1 MAGETILIVEDE
13 AEVRSAL
20 VAQLTRAG
28 GYVCIAAASLTE
40 ARAHFTTASPQLVLV
55 KDQLGR
61 ERGLDLL
68 AECGP
73 RIPLLLT
80 TAQPTVELM
89 SAALAAG
96 AHDVLIQPFDLDRVE
111 QSIGRALRMAQT
123 LHERDQLHDQIGR
136 QNQEFN
142 ALYTVG
148 KKVSALLDTE
158 EILTLVVSAAAHLSG
173 AEEGALMLP
182 DPVSG
187 DLFLRAHYNLTDD
200 AIQNLRVKVTD
211 ALMRRVI
218 AGGRPIMLSGGEAL
232 KARTVLPVK
241 SILCVPLFVGERVTG
256 VLTVGRRSTSQPF
269 SEHHVHLLS
278 TLADSA
284 AIAIENARLYW
295 QADSERAKLDTI
307 LREIEDIVIV
317 TDAELRLL
325 LLNNAARAAFNLTD
339 AALGQA
345 LAEVIPIKAV
355 TDLFDQRKLRS
366 QAWRADIVL
375 ADGRTLQG
383 QLSVLSGI
391 GYGAVLH
398 DITRLK
404 ELDKIKS
411 EFVSIVSHDLRT
423 PLTAIRGYVELLP
436 RVGPLN
442 EQQREFVAR
451 VEYSMTNI
459 VSLIGD
465 LLDIGRIEAG
475 VDWDMKPLALEAIVR
490 EAVDDLQP
498 EAAQAQQQLT
508 AQLTPLPPVMGNA
521 RRLRQVVNNLV
532 SNGLKYTPD
541 GGQITVTAR
550 EDGEFIF
557 LQVRD
562 TGIGIALEDQRHVFD
577 KFFRVRSDATERIN
591 GSGLGLSIVK
601 AIVEKHNGR
610 VWVESAPGTGSTF
623 TVVLPKYLK
632 SDES

>member
-1 MAGETILIVEDE
+1 
-13 AEVRSAL
+13 
-20 VAQLTRAG
+20 
-28 GYVCIAAASLTE
+28 
-40 ARAHFTTASPQLVLV
+40 
-55 KDQLGR
+55 
-61 ERGLDLL
+61 
-68 AECGP
+68 
-73 RIPLLLT
+73 
-80 TAQPTVELM
+80 
-89 SAALAAG
+89 
-96 AHDVLIQPFDLDRVE
+96 
-111 QSIGRALRMAQT
+111 
-123 LHERDQLHDQIGR
+123 
-136 QNQEFN
+136 
-142 ALYTVG
+142 
-148 KKVSALLDTE
+148 
-158 EILTLVVSAAAHLSG
+158 
-173 AEEGALMLP
+173 
-182 DPVSG
+182 
-187 DLFLRAHYNLTDD
+187 
-200 AIQNLRVKVTD
+200 
-211 ALMRRVI
+211 
-218 AGGRPIMLSGGEAL
+218 MLSGGEAL
-232 KARTVLPVK
+232 KTRTTLPVK
-241 SILCVPLFVGERVTG
+241 SILSVPLFVGERVTG
-256 VLTVGRRSTSQPF
+256 VLTVGRRSASQPF

-307 LREIEDIVIV
+307 LREIEDAVIV
-317 TDAELRLL
+317 ADADLRLL

-345 LAEVIPIKAV
+345 LADAIPLKAV

-459 VSLIGD
+459 VSLISD

-475 VDWDMKPLALEAIVR
+475 VDWEMKPLALEAIVR

-498 EAAQAQQQLT
+498 EAALAQQQLT

-532 SNGLKYTPD
+532 SNGLKYTPA
-541 GGQITVTAR
+541 GGQISVTAR

-610 VWVESAPGTGSTF
+610 VWVESEPGKGSTF

-632 SDES
+632 SDEP

>member
-1 MAGETILIVEDE
+1 MAGETILIVDDE
-13 AEVRSAL
+13 AEGRTAL
-20 VAQLTRAG
+20 VALLARTG
-28 GYVCIAAASLTE
+28 GYVCIAAANLSE
-40 ARAHFTTASPQLVLV
+40 ARVHCTTAAPHLVIV

-61 ERGLDLL
+61 EHGLDLL
-68 AECGP
+68 TDCGP
-73 RIPLLLT
+73 RIPLLLI
-80 TAQPTVELM
+80 TARPTIELM

-96 AHDVLIQPFDLDRVE
+96 VRDVLIQPMAAERIQAAVD
-111 QSIGRALRMAQT
+111 RALRMAQT
-123 LHERDQLHDQIGR
+123 LRERDQLRDQIDR

-142 ALYTVG
+142 ALYTVS

-158 EILTLVVSAAAHLSG
+158 EILTLVVSAAVHLTG

-182 DPVSG
+182 DSTTG
-187 DLFLRAHYNLTDD
+187 ELYLRAHYNLSDD

-211 ALMRRVI
+211 ALMSRVI
-218 AGGRPIMLSGGEAL
+218 TGGRPIMLSGGEAL
-232 KARTVLPVK
+232 KARTTLPVK
-241 SILCVPLFVGERVTG
+241 SILSVPLFVGERVTG
-256 VLTVGRRSTSQPF
+256 VLTVGRRAASQPF

-307 LREIEDIVIV
+307 LREIEDAVIV
-317 TDAELRLL
+317 TDADLRLL
-325 LLNNAARAAFNLTD
+325 LLNNAARSAFNLTD
-339 AALGQA
+339 AALGQP
-345 LAEVIPIKAV
+345 LAEAIPLKAV
-355 TDLFDQRKLRS
+355 IDLFDQRKLRS

-459 VSLIGD
+459 VSLISD

-475 VDWDMKPLALEAIVR
+475 VDWEMQPLPLDMMIRDTVQE
-490 EAVDDLQP
+490 LQS
-498 EAAQAQQQLT
+498 EAARSQHALT
-508 AQLTPLPPVMGNA
+508 LEVVDLPPVRGNA

-532 SNGLKYTPD
+532 SNALKYTPA
-541 GGQITVTAR
+541 GGRITVAAR
-550 EDGEFIF
+550 GDGDFVF
-557 LQVRD
+557 LHVRD
-562 TGIGIALEDQRHVFD
+562 TGIGIALEDQRHIFE
-577 KFFRVRSDATERIN
+577 KFYRVRSEATEHIQ

-601 AIVEKHNGR
+601 AIVEKHSGR
-610 VWVESAPGTGSTF
+610 VWVESEPGQGSTF
-623 TVVLPKYLK
+623 TVVLPKYSK
-632 SDES
+632 SDD

>member
-1 MAGETILIVEDE
+1 MAGETILIVDDE
-13 AEVRSAL
+13 IEGRTAL
-20 VAQLTRAG
+20 VAQLARTG
-28 GYVCIAAASLTE
+28 GYVCIAAANLSE
-40 ARAHFTTASPQLVLV
+40 ARAHCATAAPQLVIV

-68 AECGP
+68 ADCGSRLP
-73 RIPLLLT
+73 ILLT
-80 TAQPTVELM
+80 TAQPSVESM
-89 SAALAAG
+89 SSALAAG
-96 AHDVLIQPFDLDRVE
+96 VRDILIQPVKAERVLAAVD
-111 QSIGRALRMAQT
+111 RALRMAQT
-123 LHERDQLHDQIGR
+123 LQERDQLRSQIER

-148 KKVSALLDTE
+148 KKVTALLDTE
-158 EILTLVVSAAAHLSG
+158 EILTLVVSAAVHLTG
-173 AEEGALMLP
+173 AEEGSLMLP

-187 DLFLRAHYNLTDD
+187 DLYLRAHYNFTED

-211 ALMRRVI
+211 ALMSRVI
-218 AGGRPIMLSGGEAL
+218 SGGRPIMLSGGEAL
-232 KARTVLPVK
+232 KTRTTLPVK
-241 SILCVPLFVGERVTG
+241 SILSVPLFVGERVTG
-256 VLTVGRRSTSQPF
+256 VLTVGRRSASQPF

-307 LREIEDIVIV
+307 LREIEDAVIV
-317 TDAELRLL
+317 TDADLRLL
-325 LLNNAARAAFNLTD
+325 LLNNAARSAFDLTD
-339 AALGQA
+339 AALGQP
-345 LAEVIPIKAV
+345 LADVIPNKAV
-355 TDLFDQRKLRS
+355 LDLFDQRKLRS
-366 QAWRADIVL
+366 QAWRADITL

-442 EQQREFVAR
+442 EQQRDFVAR

-459 VSLIGD
+459 VSLISD
-465 LLDIGRIEAG
+465 LLDIGRVEAG
-475 VDWDMKPLALEAIVR
+475 VDWEMKPLALDAIVR
-490 EAVDDLQP
+490 EAVEELQA
-498 EAAQAQQQLT
+498 EAAKAQHYLT
-508 AQLTPLPPVMGNA
+508 AHLTPLSPALGNA

-532 SNGLKYTPD
+532 GNALKYTPA
-541 GGQITVTAR
+541 GGQISVIAR
-550 EDGEFIF
+550 EDGEFLF

-562 TGIGIALEDQRHVFD
+562 TGIGIALDDQRHIFD
-577 KFFRVRSDATERIN
+577 KFYRVRSDATERIN

-610 VWVESAPGTGSTF
+610 VWVESEPGAGSTF
-623 TVVLPKYLK
+623 TVVLPKYSK
-632 SDES
+632 SDD

>member
-1 MAGETILIVEDE
+1 MAGETILIVNDE
-13 AEVRSAL
+13 AEARTSL
-20 VAQLTRAG
+20 VAQLARTG
-28 GYVCIAAASLTE
+28 GYVCIAAANLSE
-40 ARAHFTTASPQLVLV
+40 ARVHFATAAPQLVIV

-61 ERGLDLL
+61 ERGLDML
-68 AECGP
+68 AVCGP

-80 TAQPTVELM
+80 TAQPSVESM

-96 AHDVLIQPFDLDRVE
+96 VRDILVQPIKTDRVLTAVD
-111 QSIGRALRMAQT
+111 RALRMAQT
-123 LHERDQLHDQIGR
+123 LEERDQLRSQIDR

-148 KKVSALLDTE
+148 KKVTALLDTE
-158 EILTLVVSAAAHLSG
+158 EILTLVVSAAVHLTG
-173 AEEGALMLP
+173 AEEGSLMLP
-182 DPVSG
+182 DPVTG
-187 DLFLRAHYNLTDD
+187 DLFLRAHYNFTED

-211 ALMRRVI
+211 ALMSRVI
-218 AGGRPIMLSGGEAL
+218 TGGRPIMLSGGEAL
-232 KARTVLPVK
+232 KTRTTLPVK
-241 SILCVPLFVGERVTG
+241 SILSVPLFVGERVTG
-256 VLTVGRRSTSQPF
+256 VLTVGRRSASEPF

-307 LREIEDIVIV
+307 LREIEDAVIV
-317 TDAELRLL
+317 TDADLRLL
-325 LLNNAARAAFNLTD
+325 LANNAARSAFELTD
-339 AALGQA
+339 AALGQP
-345 LAEVIPIKAV
+345 LADVIPLKSV
-355 TDLFDQRKLRS
+355 LDLFDQRKLRS

-442 EQQREFVAR
+442 DQQRDFVAR

-459 VSLIGD
+459 VSLISD
-465 LLDIGRIEAG
+465 LLDIGRVEAG
-475 VDWDMKPLALEAIVR
+475 VDWEMKPLALDAIVR
-490 EAVDDLQP
+490 EAVEELQA
-498 EAAQAQQQLT
+498 EAAKAQHHLT
-508 AQLTPLPPVMGNA
+508 AQLAPLSPALGNA

-532 SNGLKYTPD
+532 GNALKYTPV
-541 GGQITVTAR
+541 GGQIAVIAR
-550 EDGEFIF
+550 EDGEFLF

-562 TGIGIALEDQRHVFD
+562 TGIGIALDDQRHIFD
-577 KFFRVRSDATERIN
+577 KFYRVRSDATERIA

-610 VWVESAPGTGSTF
+610 VWVESEPGKGSTF
-623 TVVLPKYLK
+623 TVVLPKFK
-632 SDES
+632 PSGE